1 METNK
6 NYLQELIQRAKD
18 VNQDIGQNA
27 EKIPEHQTFLEKELH
42 RSQAKLHENEMKLEE
57 IASQQSKWEH
67 EMLLLR

>member
-1 METNK
+1 M
-6 NYLQELIQRAKD
+6 YFQELIQRAKD

-27 EKIPEHQTFLEKELH
+27 EKIPEHQTFLEKDLH
-42 RSQAKLHENEMKLEE
+42 KAQARLMQNERQLEE

>member
-1 METNK
+1 M
-6 NYLQELIQRAKD
+6 YFQELIQRAKD

-27 EKIPEHQTFLEKELH
+27 EKIPEHQTFLENDLH
-42 RSQAKLHENEMKLEE
+42 KAQARLMQNERQLEE